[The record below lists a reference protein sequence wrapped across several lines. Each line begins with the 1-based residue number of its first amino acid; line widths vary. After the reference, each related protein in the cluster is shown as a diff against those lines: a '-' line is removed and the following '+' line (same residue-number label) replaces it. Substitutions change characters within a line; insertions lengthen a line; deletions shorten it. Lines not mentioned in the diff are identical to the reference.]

1 MYIQIKP
8 ELEQFIQ
15 AQLASGRFTNA
26 DDVINEAFKLLQG
39 REQRLEEL
47 RQKISV
53 GTEQIAKGQVTD
65 GEVVFARLQEEIRL
79 IAEES
84 SEWVI
89 IHFSDAAIRDLDEIC
104 EYIARSNPKV
114 ASKLFD
120 DIRTK
125 CKLVASF
132 PNMGKSYGRLVPNLR
147 GFVVDDYIIFYCPR

>member
-84 SEWVI
+84 SE
-89 IHFSDAAIRDLDEIC
+89 
-104 EYIARSNPKV
+104 
-114 ASKLFD
+114 
-120 DIRTK
+120 
-125 CKLVASF
+125 
-132 PNMGKSYGRLVPNLR
+132 
-147 GFVVDDYIIFYCPR
+147 